1 MTISKLARVISTL
14 FVPPSF
20 SLITYI
26 LFAIFIEEN
35 SSKSVA
41 LIVITTLFGF
51 VFPIMMFVIMR
62 KKNLVS
68 DKDALIKEQRTIPF
82 IIATLIYLVGLF
94 FLIYFDV
101 SLTSIAFWFCFIS
114 NTIITIII
122 NKFWKISIHSMG
134 ASGAFAALIFA
145 FKIVAI
151 PFIIIVLLVG
161 WSRIELKCHTLSQVV
176 AGIVLAFTSVY
187 FQMYLI
193 TNYFF

>member
-26 LFAIFIEEN
+26 LFAIFVEET
-35 SSKSVA
+35 SSKSIA

-51 VFPIMMFVIMR
+51 VFPILMFVIMR

-68 DKDALIKEQRTIPF
+68 DQDALIKEQRTIPF

-94 FLIYFDV
+94 FLIYFEV
-101 SLTSIAFWFCFIS
+101 SLISISFWFCFIS

-134 ASGAFAALIFA
+134 ASGAFAALVFA
-145 FKIVAI
+145 FGTVAL
-151 PFIIIVLLVG
+151 PFIFLVLLVG

-187 FQMYLI
+187 FQMYFI
-193 TNYFF
+193 TNYFS